1 MEYDQVG
8 PSDGVAL
15 LTAVRAIGTATDAYR
30 RAVIAESGL
39 GSADLATL
47 SLLHREEPQQANRIG
62 ESTGLTPGSV
72 TALLD
77 RLEAGGYVTRI
88 RTDHDRRSLQVHLTP
103 EGRAMGDAVINNLL
117 PAMNDIAEHLG
128 PDGCR
133 VVLTTLATITRVLT
147 ALAADPQLRLP

>member
-1 MEYDQVG
+1 MG
-8 PSDGVAL
+8 AAL
-15 LTAVRAIGTATDAYR
+15 LAAVRAIGSATDAYR

-39 GSADLATL
+39 GTADLATL
-47 SLLHREEPQQANRIG
+47 SFLHREEPQQANRIA

-88 RTDHDRRSLQVHLTP
+88 RMDHDRRSLQVQLTP
-103 EGRAMGDAVINNLL
+103 MGRAVGDAVINALL
-117 PAMNDIAEHLG
+117 PTMDRIAAELG
-128 PDGCR
+128 PEGAQ
-133 VVLTTLATITRVLT
+133 VVLSTFAKINAALN